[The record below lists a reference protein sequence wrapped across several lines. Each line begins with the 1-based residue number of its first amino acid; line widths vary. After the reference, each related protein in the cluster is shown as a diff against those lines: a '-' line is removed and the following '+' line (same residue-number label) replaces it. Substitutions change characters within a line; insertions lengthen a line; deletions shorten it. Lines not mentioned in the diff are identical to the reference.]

1 MMHGFVEAEQHVAGV
16 DLAELEPLTI
26 LLVWTWHSVY
36 RIVVVE
42 GHEVL
47 VQGGPFFS
55 DLTRAHLDGASTGGR
70 ALKAGWIAVGHL
82 MALRINGQVILTSPV
97 VAVATQGCGMPAV
110 H

>member
-1 MMHGFVEAEQHVAGV
+1 MMHAFVEAQQHVAGI

-26 LLVWTWHSVY
+26 LLVCTWHSVY

-47 VQGGPFFS
+47 VQGGPYFS

-70 ALKAGWIAVGHL
+70 ALKAGWIGVGHL

-97 VAVATQGCGMPAV
+97 VAVATQGRGIPVV

>member
-1 MMHGFVEAEQHVAGV
+1 MHGFVEAEQHVAGV

-26 LLVWTWHSVY
+26 VLVWTWHSVY

-47 VQGGPFFS
+47 LQGGPFFS
-55 DLTRAHLDGASTGGR
+55 DFTRAHLDGASTGGR
-70 ALKAGWIAVGHL
+70 ALKAGWIVGHL
-82 MALRINGQVILTSPV
+82 MALRISGQVILTSPV
-97 VAVATQGCGMPAV
+97 VAVATQGLGMPLV

>member
-1 MMHGFVEAEQHVAGV
+1 MHGFAETEQHVAGV
-16 DLAELEPLTI
+16 ELAEVEPLTI

-36 RIVVVE
+36 RIVVV
-42 GHEVL
+42 GRNEVL

-55 DLTRAHLDGASTGGR
+55 DLTRAHLDGASVGGC

-82 MALRINGQVILTSPV
+82 MALRTSGQVIVTSPV
-97 VAVATQGCGMPAV
+97 VAVATERCGMPMV

>member
-1 MMHGFVEAEQHVAGV
+1 MYGFAEAEQHVVGV

-55 DLTRAHLDGASTGGR
+55 DLTRAHLDGASAGGR
-70 ALKAGWIAVGHL
+70 ALKAGWIGVGHL
-82 MALRINGQVILTSPV
+82 MALSISGQVILTSPV
-97 VAVATQGCGMPAV
+97 VAVATQGRGLSAV